1 VLLIGAGGLG
11 SPTALYLATGAPTIA
26 LIIIGMVMVP
36 QVVAQQKL
44 TGVFDYVRAM
54 PVPRLALLAADA
66 TMWVGVA
73 LPGLVASLGVSALRF
88 DLSFVVSPLVVPSMT
103 RIGHQLW
110 LLASQPESLVDA
122 WYSLA
127 RALGGFA
134 LAAVVGV
141 ILGVLMGRSTAVA
154 AALGPLFS
162 GTYPIP
168 KIALFPIFIYLF
180 GIGSLSKVLLVFLE
194 CLYPI
199 VITTQAG
206 GRAVS
211 RVLVWSA
218 ANMGA
223 SRARILRSVV
233 VPAAAPYIFAG
244 FRIALPIALIVVI
257 ITEMISSADGL
268 GYLAMYALASFKTD
282 RMLAIVVVIALIGV
296 ALDRLAVR
304 LRDRLVFWERLDSYY
319 TS

>member
-1 VLLIGAGGLG
+1 MR
-11 SPTALYLATGAPTIA
+11 ALWSGPA
-26 LIIIGMVMVP
+26 
-36 QVVAQQKL
+36 VA
-44 TGVFDYVRAM
+44 VRR
-54 PVPRLALLAADA
+54 VALLGVGLIAWETAARSG
-66 TMWVGVA
+66 W
-73 LPGLVASLGVSALRF
+73 F
-88 DLSFVVSPLVVPSMT
+88 SPLIVPSVT
-103 RIGHQLW
+103 RIGYQLW
-110 LLASQPESLVDA
+110 LLATQPDSLVDA

-141 ILGVLMGRSTAVA
+141 ALGVLMGRSTLVA
-154 AALGPLFS
+154 ASLGPFFS

-180 GIGSLSKVLLVFLE
+180 GIGSLSKVLLIFLE

-206 GRAVS
+206 GRAVN

-233 VPAAAPYIFAG
+233 IPATAPFIFAG
-244 FRIALPIALIVVI
+244 FRIALPIAMIVVI

-268 GYLAMYALASFKTD
+268 GYLVMYSLASFKTD
-282 RMLAIVVVIALIGV
+282 RMLAVVVVIALMGV
-296 ALDRLAVR
+296 ALDRLVVR
-304 LRDRLVFWERLDSYY
+304 VRDRFVSWERLDSYY
-319 TS
+319 VD

>member
-1 VLLIGAGGLG
+1 MRVLWSDPA
-11 SPTALYLATGAPTIA
+11 
-26 LIIIGMVMVP
+26 
-36 QVVAQQKL
+36 VA
-44 TGVFDYVRAM
+44 VR
-54 PVPRLALLAADA
+54 R
-66 TMWVGVA
+66 VA
-73 LPGLVASLGVSALRF
+73 VLGVGLIAWETAARSGWF
-88 DLSFVVSPLVVPSMT
+88 SPLIVPSVT
-103 RIGHQLW
+103 RIGYQLW
-110 LLASQPESLVDA
+110 LLATQPDSLVDA

-141 ILGVLMGRSTAVA
+141 ALGVLMGRSTLVA
-154 AALGPLFS
+154 ASLGPFFS

-168 KIALFPIFIYLF
+168 KIALFPIFVYLF
-180 GIGSLSKVLLVFLE
+180 GIGSLSKVLLIFLE

-233 VPAAAPYIFAG
+233 IPATAPFIFAG
-244 FRIALPIALIVVI
+244 FRIALPIAMIVVI

-268 GYLAMYALASFKTD
+268 GYLVMYSLASFKTD
-282 RMLAIVVVIALIGV
+282 RMLAVVVVIALMGV
-296 ALDRLAVR
+296 ALDRLVVR
-304 LRDRLVFWERLDSYY
+304 VRDRFVSWERLDSYY
-319 TS
+319 AE

>member
-1 VLLIGAGGLG
+1 MR
-11 SPTALYLATGAPTIA
+11 ALWSGPA
-26 LIIIGMVMVP
+26 
-36 QVVAQQKL
+36 VA
-44 TGVFDYVRAM
+44 VRR
-54 PVPRLALLAADA
+54 VALLGVGLIAWETAARSG
-66 TMWVGVA
+66 W
-73 LPGLVASLGVSALRF
+73 F
-88 DLSFVVSPLVVPSMT
+88 SPLIVPSVT
-103 RIGHQLW
+103 RIGYQLW
-110 LLASQPESLVDA
+110 LLATQPDSLVDA

-141 ILGVLMGRSTAVA
+141 ALGVLMGRSTLVA
-154 AALGPLFS
+154 ASLGPFFS

-180 GIGSLSKVLLVFLE
+180 GIGSLSKVLLIFLE

-206 GRAVS
+206 GRAVN

-233 VPAAAPYIFAG
+233 IPATAPFIFAG
-244 FRIALPIALIVVI
+244 FRIALPIAMIVVI

-268 GYLAMYALASFKTD
+268 GYLVMYSLASFKTD
-282 RMLAIVVVIALIGV
+282 RMLAVVVVIALMGV
-296 ALDRLAVR
+296 ALDRLVVHV
-304 LRDRLVFWERLDSYY
+304 RDRFVSWERLDSYY
-319 TS
+319 VD

>member
-1 VLLIGAGGLG
+1 MN
-11 SPTALYLATGAPTIA
+11 ALSADPAAA
-26 LIIIGMVMVP
+26 L
-36 QVVAQQKL
+36 
-44 TGVFDYVRAM
+44 R
-54 PVPRLALLAADA
+54 R
-66 TMWVGVA
+66 VA
-73 LPGLVASLGVSALRF
+73 LPVVGVLVWETAARSGLA
-88 DLSFVVSPLVVPSMT
+88 SPLLLPSVT
-103 RIGHQLW
+103 RIGYQLW
-110 LLASQPESLVDA
+110 LLATRPDSLLEA

-141 ILGVLMGRSTAVA
+141 ALGVLMGRSAAAA

-180 GIGSLSKVLLVFLE
+180 GIGSWSKVLLIFLE

-223 SRARILRSVV
+223 SRARILGTVV
-233 VPAAAPYIFAG
+233 VPATAPFIFAG

-268 GYLAMYALASFKTD
+268 GYQAMYALASFKTD
-282 RMLAIVVVIALIGV
+282 RMLAIVVVIACIGV
-296 ALDRLAVR
+296 ALDRLVVH
-304 LRDRLVFWERLDSYY
+304 LRDRLVRWERLDSYFAD
-319 TS
+319 

>member
-1 VLLIGAGGLG
+1 MSGLW
-11 SPTALYLATGAPTIA
+11 SDPAAA
-26 LIIIGMVMVP
+26 
-36 QVVAQQKL
+36 
-44 TGVFDYVRAM
+44 VR
-54 PVPRLALLAADA
+54 RS
-66 TMWVGVA
+66 A
-73 LPGLVASLGVSALRF
+73 LPAVGLIAWEAAARSGWF
-88 DLSFVVSPLVVPSMT
+88 SPLIVPSTT
-103 RIGHQLW
+103 RIGYQLW
-110 LLASQPESLVDA
+110 LVATQPDSLVDA
-122 WYSLA
+122 WYSLV

-141 ILGVLMGRSTAVA
+141 TLGVLMGRSTLVA
-154 AALGPLFS
+154 ASLGPFFS

-180 GIGSLSKVLLVFLE
+180 GIGSLSKVLLIFLE

-206 GRAVS
+206 GRAVN

-223 SRARILRSVV
+223 SRARILWSVV
-233 VPAAAPYIFAG
+233 VPATAPFIFAG
-244 FRIALPIALIVVI
+244 FRIALPIAMIVVI

-268 GYLAMYALASFKTD
+268 GYLVMYSLASFKTD

-296 ALDRLAVR
+296 ALDRLIVAV
-304 LRDRLVFWERLDSYY
+304 RDRLVSWERLESYY
-319 TS
+319 AE

>member
-1 VLLIGAGGLG
+1 
-11 SPTALYLATGAPTIA
+11 
-26 LIIIGMVMVP
+26 
-36 QVVAQQKL
+36 
-44 TGVFDYVRAM
+44 
-54 PVPRLALLAADA
+54 
-66 TMWVGVA
+66 
-73 LPGLVASLGVSALRF
+73 LP
-88 DLSFVVSPLVVPSMT
+88 
-103 RIGHQLW
+103 
-110 LLASQPESLVDA
+110 
-122 WYSLA
+122 
-127 RALGGFA
+127 
-134 LAAVVGV
+134 
-141 ILGVLMGRSTAVA
+141 
-154 AALGPLFS
+154 
-162 GTYPIP
+162 
-168 KIALFPIFIYLF
+168 
-180 GIGSLSKVLLVFLE
+180 KVLLVFLE

-233 VPAAAPYIFAG
+233 VPAIAPYIFAG

-319 TS
+319 AG